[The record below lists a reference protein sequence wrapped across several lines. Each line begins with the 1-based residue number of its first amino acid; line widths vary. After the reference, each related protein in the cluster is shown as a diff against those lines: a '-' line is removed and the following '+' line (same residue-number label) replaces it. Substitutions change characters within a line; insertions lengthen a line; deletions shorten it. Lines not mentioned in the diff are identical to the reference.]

1 VLLECFTPRLVA
13 AKHWAGLDTTEA
25 VRKAAELLADYGW
38 LRRELVLSTDAM
50 GRGRPSERY
59 EVHPELLQG
68 GAS

>member
-13 AKHWAGLDTTEA
+13 AKHWSGLDTTEA

-38 LRRELVLSTDAM
+38 LRRELVPTGAQ
-50 GRGRPSERY
+50 GGRPSERY
-59 EVHPELLQG
+59 EVHPVLLQG